1 MTRTYEAPPEWA
13 PPPKKVASPTY
24 LGEEDMP
31 VIHTAVGRALST
43 WEHTESALIK
53 LYQLLCETKSLAAC
67 RAYGTAESVFARF
80 LAQKYAAEEFFENR
94 DTDDLRLVV
103 SLLKTYNDA
112 ATYRNQIAHGMAV
125 QPHGFGYFLCP
136 ASYASRRR
144 DTPYQAQLWGL
155 GASYFYRTAE
165 IDHCRDHFEDILKA
179 AMSLVLYLNDKYQV
193 LDPRDLHP

>member
-1 MTRTYEAPPEWA
+1 MARTYEAPPAWTA
-13 PPPKKVASPTY
+13 PLKKVASATY
-24 LGEEDMP
+24 LGEEGTP

-43 WEHTESALIK
+43 WEHAESALIK

-94 DTDDLRLVV
+94 DPNDLRVVV

-112 ATYRNQIAHGMAV
+112 APYRNQIAHGMAV
-125 QPHGFGYFLCP
+125 QPHAFGYFLCP

-144 DTPYQAQLWGL
+144 DTPYPTQLWGL
-155 GASYFYRTAE
+155 GASYFYRAAE
-165 IDHCRDHFEDILKA
+165 IDHCQDHFENILKA
-179 AMSLVLYLNDKYQV
+179 SMSLVLYLNEKYQV
-193 LDPRDLHP
+193 LDPGDLHP